1 MGFEAPFCARLP
13 RLLDSSVDRAL
24 RKMESA
30 ALVLG
35 SIFVA
40 ALVHFA
46 WVASVW
52 IVSDSC
58 DVGLTIE
65 FMKTVEWNKM

>member
-1 MGFEAPFCARLP
+1 MDKAQC
-13 RLLDSSVDRAL
+13 
-24 RKMESA
+24 KMESA

-40 ALVHFA
+40 ALVYFA

-58 DVGLTIE
+58 DVGLTIG
-65 FMKTVEWNKM
+65 FMKTVKWNKM